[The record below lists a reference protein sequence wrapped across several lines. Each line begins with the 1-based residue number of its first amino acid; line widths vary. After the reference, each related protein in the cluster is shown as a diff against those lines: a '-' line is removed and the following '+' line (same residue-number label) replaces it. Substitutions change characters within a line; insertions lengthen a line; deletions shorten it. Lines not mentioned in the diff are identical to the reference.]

1 MLRRLQSLGMP
12 DEKLFTAGNLKFDAE
27 PGSDLAETTDEI
39 RERFGLQSEVPL
51 ILAASTHAP
60 EEEIIL
66 ESFKQL
72 RTKQPARLMIA
83 PRHPERFNEVA
94 SLIQNSGLSWTR
106 RTNVPEA
113 NDTEATVILLDTI
126 GELPATYSLATVV
139 FVGGSIVDRGG
150 HNVLEPAAA
159 GAAVVTGAHTHNF
172 HAIVDLMEEAGAI
185 VQLPPAQGADASEEF
200 TRAVEKLLCGRER
213 ARGIRPPR
221 ETTRREQPGR
231 GRENDET
238 HRAALLRE
246 TAREFSLRFNVACK
260 RSHLMK
266 SIVLPPLSLLYGAI
280 TRTRLS
286 LYRRG
291 TFHTT
296 KLERPVISVGN
307 ITTGGTGKTPLVEWV
322 SRKLAAKGK
331 KVCILTR
338 GYGRKDPHLQ
348 VIVSDGYGV
357 LASPSEA
364 GDEPYL
370 LATSLTGQAAVIS
383 SADRIA
389 AGQEAI
395 KDFGTDCFV
404 LDDGFQHLRLA
415 RDLNIVTIDATNPW
429 GGGTLLPYGRLR
441 EKPEGTEQS

>member
-1 MLRRLQSLGMP
+1 
-12 DEKLFTAGNLKFDAE
+12 
-27 PGSDLAETTDEI
+27 
-39 RERFGLQSEVPL
+39 
-51 ILAASTHAP
+51 
-60 EEEIIL
+60 
-66 ESFKQL
+66 
-72 RTKQPARLMIA
+72 
-83 PRHPERFNEVA
+83 
-94 SLIQNSGLSWTR
+94 
-106 RTNVPEA
+106 
-113 NDTEATVILLDTI
+113 
-126 GELPATYSLATVV
+126 
-139 FVGGSIVDRGG
+139 
-150 HNVLEPAAA
+150 
-159 GAAVVTGAHTHNF
+159 
-172 HAIVDLMEEAGAI
+172 
-185 VQLPPAQGADASEEF
+185 
-200 TRAVEKLLCGRER
+200 
-213 ARGIRPPR
+213 
-221 ETTRREQPGR
+221 
-231 GRENDET
+231 
-238 HRAALLRE
+238 
-246 TAREFSLRFNVACK
+246 
-260 RSHLMK
+260 MK

-296 KLERPVISVGN
+296 KLERPVISIGN

-322 SRKLAAKGK
+322 SRKLAATGR

-370 LATSLTGQAAVIS
+370 LATNLSGLAAVIS

-395 KDFGTDCFV
+395 KDFGSDCFV

-441 EKPEGTEQS
+441 ENPEGLRRADCVVITRCDQVQSLDALRNELTRLTDNRPIFNSQMRTSRLQALKNGSGTLAPPARIAAFSAVGNPSSFIEHLRGSGYEIAVSTSFPDHHVYSQDEIDSIIQSAQKAGATALITTAKDAVKLRSLPFSIPCYVLEIEVAIENDDELTQLILSVL

>member
-1 MLRRLQSLGMP
+1 
-12 DEKLFTAGNLKFDAE
+12 
-27 PGSDLAETTDEI
+27 
-39 RERFGLQSEVPL
+39 
-51 ILAASTHAP
+51 
-60 EEEIIL
+60 
-66 ESFKQL
+66 
-72 RTKQPARLMIA
+72 
-83 PRHPERFNEVA
+83 
-94 SLIQNSGLSWTR
+94 
-106 RTNVPEA
+106 
-113 NDTEATVILLDTI
+113 
-126 GELPATYSLATVV
+126 
-139 FVGGSIVDRGG
+139 
-150 HNVLEPAAA
+150 
-159 GAAVVTGAHTHNF
+159 
-172 HAIVDLMEEAGAI
+172 
-185 VQLPPAQGADASEEF
+185 
-200 TRAVEKLLCGRER
+200 
-213 ARGIRPPR
+213 
-221 ETTRREQPGR
+221 
-231 GRENDET
+231 
-238 HRAALLRE
+238 
-246 TAREFSLRFNVACK
+246 
-260 RSHLMK
+260 MK

-296 KLERPVISVGN
+296 KLERPVISIGN

-322 SRKLAAKGK
+322 SRKLASKGK

-389 AGQEAI
+389 AGHEAI

-441 EKPEGTEQS
+441 EKPEGLRRADCVVITRCDQVKDLDPLRDDLTKLTDNRPIFSSQMRTSRVSSLKNGPATLAPPARVAAFSAIGNPSSFVEHLGRSGFEIALSTSFPDHHVYSQDEIDSITRSAQDAGATALITTAKDAVKLRQMSFSFPSYVLEIEISIDNSEAFTQLITDIL